1 MSHPLEHDPAAMISL
16 RLKQSALFSSLP
28 PEEEKQIAAAATFK
42 TFQKGEVI
50 ARELSKPSDLILLL
64 EGSVEISRSLPD
76 GGRTAFRTFH
86 PPAVIGYLLLSGDSH
101 SADVVARDSTLVAL
115 IPVTV
120 LKRLFDGH
128 PALLYKVISR
138 MAGLVDQLSSEL
150 IEQRTLP
157 LRDRLQMV
165 IRRNADTQG
174 QLRMSHEEL
183 AALVGATRAN
193 VSRALKAL
201 ERSGVVSLRRQAIQ
215 VISE

>member
-1 MSHPLEHDPAAMISL
+1 M
-16 RLKQSALFSSLP
+16 
-28 PEEEKQIAAAATFK
+28 
-42 TFQKGEVI
+42 I

-76 GGRTAFRTFH
+76 GNRTAFRTLH
-86 PPAVIGYLLLSGDSH
+86 PPAGIGYLLLSGDPH
-101 SADVVARDSTLVAL
+101 TADVVAQDSALVAL

-120 LKRLFDGH
+120 LKRLFDG
-128 PALLYKVISR
+128 PPRLLYKVISR

-157 LRDRLQMV
+157 FRDRLQIV

-174 QLRMSHEEL
+174 QLRMSHEQL

-193 VSRALKAL
+193 VSRTLKTL
-201 ERSGVVSLRRQAIQ
+201 ERAGVVSLHRQVIQ
-215 VISE
+215 VMSE